1 MSFVTDHANDDIDRT
16 NDDVKFAPV
25 QRGKEENLS
34 QARADR
40 QHDDWLRVQLPPA
53 KLTSDWRRR
62 ARTKAGQRSASSENQ
77 TKNQSNSEIVWSFAP
92 NDTSVQVEVT

>member
-1 MSFVTDHANDDIDRT
+1 MSFVTDHVKDDIDRT

-25 QRGKEENLS
+25 QRGEEEHLS

-40 QHDDWLRVQLPPA
+40 QHDDWLIVQLPPA

-62 ARTKAGQRSASSENQ
+62 ARTKAGQRSASSE
-77 TKNQSNSEIVWSFAP
+77 KSNKKSE
-92 NDTSVQVEVT
+92 